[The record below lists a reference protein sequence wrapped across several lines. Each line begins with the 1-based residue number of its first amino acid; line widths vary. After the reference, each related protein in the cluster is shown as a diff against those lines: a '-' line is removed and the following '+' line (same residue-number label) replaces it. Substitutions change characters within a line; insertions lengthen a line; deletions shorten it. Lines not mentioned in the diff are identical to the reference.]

1 MLSHNDLKK
10 GIDFILNNQPHEVLD
25 SSLVFK
31 GRGSSVVQT
40 KIKNLI
46 TGSIVSKTFHA
57 GEELEEAE
65 IEKIKK
71 EKWGASLEKI
81 KNLDFDFESQGLI
94 DEAVFEVEVER
105 DENRIPF
112 PEEDLKKALKRHK
125 NIKTREKVFQ
135 VSQSIKEA
143 ERAGDKKKAKV
154 FLEKFQKLSARL
166 GE

>member
-65 IEKIKK
+65 IEKIKVK
-71 EKWGASLEKI
+71 FIYHNQAKFFFCHKKDPAKR
-81 KNLDFDFESQGLI
+81 FDLI
-94 DEAVFEVEVER
+94 EEAVG
-105 DENRIPF
+105 
-112 PEEDLKKALKRHK
+112 
-125 NIKTREKVFQ
+125 
-135 VSQSIKEA
+135 
-143 ERAGDKKKAKV
+143 AGAV
-154 FLEKFQKLSARL
+154 FLKPNEIVEGLEFK
-166 GE
+166 G